1 MSGAGSAA
9 SHMSSRRSHRTP
21 SAVSQAACQP
31 AYASAPSRIGSIGRH
46 YALGAQ
52 NDLECGAE
60 TRTGGELEPA
70 LDARSTRANV
80 LEPLTGRR
88 RLAVE
93 PLAVVT
99 DRHEA
104 LSVDPLGDHDLRA
117 GRVRVLANVSEA
129 LLDDAE

>member
-1 MSGAGSAA
+1 MRGSAMGGWMLPA
-9 SHMSSRRSHRTP
+9 SRD
-21 SAVSQAACQP
+21 P
-31 AYASAPSRIGSIGRH
+31 ASPPSRIGSIGRH

-60 TRTGGELEPA
+60 TRTRGELEPA
-70 LDARSTRANV
+70 LDARSARANV
-80 LEPLTGRR
+80 LQPLTGRR

-117 GRVRVLANVSEA
+117 
-129 LLDDAE
+129 